1 MKNTEYINRRKNLLV
16 ELIDGSFAILAS
28 GEAMHKT
35 WDQFHKYIPNRHFFY
50 LTGLKR
56 ENFFL
61 LLAKDGNKCFE
72 YIFIEE
78 PSDYAN
84 KWLGRRLTKEEVSDI
99 SGIEISNIL
108 YVEEFKDFVANKI
121 LTDSRT
127 ALLSSTP
134 KNLYLDMF
142 RYQKMKK
149 PMSFTYL
156 ADIVDNY
163 PELVIKNLNNII
175 SNHRRIKSDEE
186 VKEIKQAIKYTK
198 AGIEAIL
205 KNAKAGINEGHLEAL
220 FEYTI
225 KVAGSTGVS
234 FDTIVASGK
243 NATVLHYVD
252 NNQTVK
258 EGDLV
263 LLDLGA
269 LSNLYAGDISRTFPI
284 SGKFNERQSALYQLV
299 LDVNK
304 ATIEKVK
311 PGLYVRELNEF
322 AKDMLAQGM
331 IKLGLIK
338 EKNEVDKYYYHG
350 VSHYLGLD
358 VHDTG
363 TYSETLVPG
372 VVLTVEPGIY
382 VAEEGIGIRIEDNV
396 LVTKSGY
403 ENLSKDIIKEIKD
416 IEAFMKL

>member
-142 RYQKMKK
+142 RYKKMKK

-163 PELVIKNLNNII
+163 PELVIKDLNNII

-198 AGIEAIL
+198 AGIESIL

-252 NNQTVK
+252 NNQTVQ

-372 VVLTVEPGIY
+372 VVLTIEPGIY

-403 ENLSKDIIKEIKD
+403 ENLSKDIIKEVKD

>member
-163 PELVIKNLNNII
+163 PELVIKDLNNII